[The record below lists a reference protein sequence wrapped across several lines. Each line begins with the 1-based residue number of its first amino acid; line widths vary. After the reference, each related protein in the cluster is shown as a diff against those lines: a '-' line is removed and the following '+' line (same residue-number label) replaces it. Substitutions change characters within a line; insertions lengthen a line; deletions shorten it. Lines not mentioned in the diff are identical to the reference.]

1 MKEDFGS
8 EQDFITWWHDG
19 FSFLTENDAW
29 KVYKSTKHLEH
40 NIKEKTK
47 KECIKVISNNLTA
60 IISSFIEKTLTSKNN
75 EPLTTKP
82 ILDGIKRVI
91 RSI

>member
-1 MKEDFGS
+1 MKENIKH
-8 EQDFITWWHDG
+8 EQDFLDWWNNCIY
-19 FSFLTENDAW
+19 FLTESDAYR
-29 KVYKSTKHLEH
+29 VYNLIKKAEH
-40 NIKEKTK
+40 DAKEKTK
-47 KECIKVISNNLTA
+47 KACIKAISNNISA
-60 IISSFIEKTLTSKNN
+60 IIISFIEKTLTSKNE